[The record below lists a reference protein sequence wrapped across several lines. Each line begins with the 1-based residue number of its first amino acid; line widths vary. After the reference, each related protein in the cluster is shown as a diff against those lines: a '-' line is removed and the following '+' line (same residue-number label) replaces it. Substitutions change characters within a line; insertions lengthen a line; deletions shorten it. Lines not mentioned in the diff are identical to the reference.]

1 MKSLSTF
8 IIVLI
13 LAPASSFAQSAIEEI
28 EYFQSIFGMEKKAI
42 VANFIKLEDPVK
54 TAFWTVYD
62 QYESERKALG
72 QQRIALL
79 ADYAN
84 NYDKLNDEKIEEL
97 ISATIKQKSSNDKLV
112 NKYYKQMK
120 KVAGTKVAAQFFQI
134 ESYFQS
140 TIRASILENI
150 PLIGEL
156 EVINQQG

>member
-1 MKSLSTF
+1 MKSSFT
-8 IIVLI
+8 IIIAFI
-13 LAPASSFAQSAIEEI
+13 LAPASVFSQSAIEEI

-54 TAFWTVYD
+54 SAFWTVYD

-79 ADYAN
+79 ADYAT
-84 NYDKLNDEKIEEL
+84 NYDKLNDEKIEQL
-97 ISATIKQKSSNDKLV
+97 ISATIKQKSNNDKLV

-120 KVAGTKVAAQFFQI
+120 KAVDTKVAAQFFQI
-134 ESYFQS
+134 ENYFQS
-140 TIRASILENI
+140 AIRASILENI

-156 EVINQQG
+156 DAK